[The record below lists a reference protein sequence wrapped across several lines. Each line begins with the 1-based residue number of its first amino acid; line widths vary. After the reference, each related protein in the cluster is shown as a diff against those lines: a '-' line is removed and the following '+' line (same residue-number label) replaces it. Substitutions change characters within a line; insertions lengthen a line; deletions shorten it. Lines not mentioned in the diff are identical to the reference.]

1 MKYENQL
8 STATS
13 RPIRPDATSSRTA
26 THDGWRR
33 YMNASIRWTPAARHA
48 STIRSASAAVSAS
61 GFSHRTCLPA
71 RAAAIVHS
79 AWRWFGSGM

>member
-1 MKYENQL
+1 
-8 STATS
+8 
-13 RPIRPDATSSRTA
+13 
-26 THDGWRR
+26 
-33 YMNASIRWTPAARHA
+33 MNASIRWTPAASAA
-48 STIRSASAAVSAS
+48 SIIRSASAAVSAS